1 MIIADNETAVD
12 YLNCE
17 AISKTVVS
25 VLADNRKQA
34 ITVGIHGDWGA
45 GKSSVLK
52 MIERDV
58 KADPSVACIWFNGW
72 TFQGFDDAKT
82 VLIEAIITELMSQ
95 RRMVAKVQDLGKALL
110 ERVDVLKLAKRGV
123 GLAINLAT
131 GLPSPDQIEAAIGGI
146 KAVIG
151 NLGKAS
157 PEDVEAQLSEASSY
171 LKSPRSVSMPEAVED
186 FRVRFAELLE
196 VAKVEQLIVLID
208 DLDRCLPETA
218 IETLEAIRL
227 FLFVP
232 GTAFVIGADE
242 GMIEY
247 AVRRHFPDL
256 PAAPTAVPYARNYLE
271 KLIQVP
277 FRIPSLGVQET
288 RTYVMLL
295 LVGSIVKDENNPGF
309 KSLLTKASKAL
320 NSPWLAQSLT
330 QADVRAVDA
339 RKQKELD
346 DAFMLATQ
354 LGPILGEGAYGNPRQ
369 IKRFL
374 NALLIRSAIAEA
386 RGLESQINQA
396 ALGRL
401 MLMERFQPD
410 FYEHIARS
418 AMMSGDGKVS
428 ELADLEAAAA
438 PKLETKARKTKAPK
452 GDAEESKWLER
463 DQIRQWLQIEPALG
477 ASDLRPY
484 VFVARERRLSGIGQS
499 SSDTQQLIALLSNG
513 GQMAVRGQEQRIK
526 LLSQSDAN
534 VIFGALRERVVQE
547 ASLSSMPEAMH
558 GLRLVVKHHAH
569 LQSELVA
576 LLATLDTKKLG
587 MWAVSGWAEFITESA
602 ERQQLTEVIR
612 SWAGQDANAL
622 LKRTAGQAIA
632 TGKKTN

>member
-320 NSPWLAQSLT
+320 KPNETRPMHSLLT
-330 QADVRAVDA
+330 PTAVR
-339 RKQKELD
+339 
-346 DAFMLATQ
+346 
-354 LGPILGEGAYGNPRQ
+354 
-369 IKRFL
+369 
-374 NALLIRSAIAEA
+374 RSRIP
-386 RGLESQINQA
+386 G
-396 ALGRL
+396 
-401 MLMERFQPD
+401 QP
-410 FYEHIARS
+410 
-418 AMMSGDGKVS
+418 V
-428 ELADLEAAAA
+428 
-438 PKLETKARKTKAPK
+438 P
-452 GDAEESKWLER
+452 
-463 DQIRQWLQIEPALG
+463 
-477 ASDLRPY
+477 
-484 VFVARERRLSGIGQS
+484 QS
-499 SSDTQQLIALLSNG
+499 S
-513 GQMAVRGQEQRIK
+513 
-526 LLSQSDAN
+526 
-534 VIFGALRERVVQE
+534 
-547 ASLSSMPEAMH
+547 
-558 GLRLVVKHHAH
+558 HA
-569 LQSELVA
+569 
-576 LLATLDTKKLG
+576 
-587 MWAVSGWAEFITESA
+587 
-602 ERQQLTEVIR
+602 RPR
-612 SWAGQDANAL
+612 
-622 LKRTAGQAIA
+622 
-632 TGKKTN
+632 

>member
-58 KADPSVACIWFNGW
+58 KPDGAVACIWFNGW

-82 VLIEAIITELMSQ
+82 VLIEAIITELMRQ
-95 RRMVAKVQDLGKALL
+95 RRTMAKVQDLGKELL
-110 ERVDVLKLAKRGV
+110 QRVDFLKLAKRGV

-131 GLPSPDQIEAAIGGI
+131 GLPSPDQIGAAIGGI
-146 KAVIG
+146 KDVIG

-157 PEDVEAQLSEASSY
+157 AEDIEAQLTEASSY
-171 LKSPRSVSMPEAVED
+171 LRDAKGMTMPDAVDD
-186 FRVRFAELLE
+186 FRARFEDLLK

-232 GTAFVIGADE
+232 GAAFVIGADE

-295 LVGSIVKDENNPGF
+295 LVGSIVKDEADPGF
-309 KSLLTKASKAL
+309 QKLLAKARAAL

-330 QADVRAVDA
+330 QADVRAVDGS
-339 RKQKELD
+339 KQKELD
-346 DAFMLATQ
+346 EAFMLATQ
-354 LGPILGEGAYGNPRQ
+354 LGPILAEGAYGNPRQ

-374 NALLIRSAIAEA
+374 NALLIRRAIAEA
-386 RGLESQINQA
+386 RGLETQINQA

-418 AMMSGDGKVS
+418 AMASGDGKVG
-428 ELADLEAAAA
+428 ELAELEAAAA
-438 PKLETKARKTKAPK
+438 PRLETKGRKVK
-452 GDAEESKWLER
+452 GAKDDAEDSKWLER
-463 DQIRQWLQIEPALG
+463 DQIRLWLQIEPALG
-477 ASDLRPY
+477 GEDLRPY
-484 VFVARERRLSGIGQS
+484 VFVARERRLTGIGQS
-499 SSDTQQLIALLSNG
+499 SNDTEQLIGLLSNG
-513 GQMAVRGQEQRIK
+513 GQMVVRGLEPRVR
-526 LLSQSDAN
+526 LLAQSDAN

-547 ASLSSMPEAMH
+547 PNLSSIPEAIH
-558 GLRLVVKHHAH
+558 GLRVVAKHHGH

-576 LLATLDTKKLG
+576 LLATLDAKKLG
-587 MWAVSGWAEFITESA
+587 MWAVSGWSEFITENA
-602 ERQQLTEVIR
+602 AQKQLTEVVR

-632 TGKKTN
+632 TGKAS